1 MQKIKNKKN
10 NITVHRSNAAKRNMI
25 SVNPLVDDFE
35 TYLKR
40 KNLSQNTIIAY
51 TYAVRLYWMHYD
63 SISPQKL
70 QDFRKTLIERYRP
83 ASANQRIHSMNH
95 FLLFL
100 EEYCHGQ
107 FPNVQNYR
115 LATIKL
121 PRNSFQD
128 SVISNKD
135 CKKLQRRLK
144 RDGHEFWYFVVRF
157 LVTTGVRVSEL
168 TQIKVEHLS
177 CGYLDLY
184 SKGGKIRRIYIT
196 DSLCCEASEWCRRND
211 RTSGFL
217 FLTRC
222 GQPVTSRGIQ
232 QQLKHFSHLYH
243 IDAATVYPHSFR
255 HRFAKNFLARCGDIA
270 LLADLMGHE
279 SIETTRIYLTRSSKE
294 QQKLLDD
301 IVTW

>member
-1 MQKIKNKKN
+1 MKNKKN
-10 NITVHRSNAAKRNMI
+10 HTTALPAIPQ
-25 SVNPLVDDFE
+25 NPLIDDFE
-35 TYLKR
+35 AYLR
-40 KNLSQNTIIAY
+40 QKNLSQNTIM
-51 TYAVRLYWMHYD
+51 TYLYGVRLYWRHYD
-63 SISPQKL
+63 SITL
-70 QDFRKTLIERYRP
+70 QTLLDFRRMLIAGYRP
-83 ASANQRIHSMNH
+83 ATVNQRIHSINH

-100 EEYCHGQ
+100 EERHHDQ
-107 FPNVQNYR
+107 FPEIQSYR
-115 LATIKL
+115 LASIKL

-128 SVISNKD
+128 SVISDKD

-144 RDGHEFWYFVVRF
+144 RDGHEFWYFIVRF

-196 DSLCCEASEWCRRND
+196 DMLCQEALEWCRRSE

-217 FLTRC
+217 FLTRR
-222 GQPVTSRGIQ
+222 GRPVTPRGIQ
-232 QQLKHFSHLYH
+232 LRLKYFARIYRLNA
-243 IDAATVYPHSFR
+243 DTVYPHSFR
-255 HRFAKNFLARCGDIA
+255 HRFAKNFLMRCGDIA
-270 LLADLMGHE
+270 LLADLLGHE
-279 SIETTRIYLTRSSKE
+279 SIEITRIYLTRSSKE

>member
-1 MQKIKNKKN
+1 MKKQN
-10 NITVHRSNAAKRNMI
+10 DLQPDKLIDEFKA
-25 SVNPLVDDFE
+25 
-35 TYLKR
+35 YLRR
-40 KNLSQNTIIAY
+40 KNRSQNTIAAY
-51 TYAVRLYWMHYD
+51 TYSVRLYWKHYR
-63 SISPQKL
+63 SITPRNL
-70 QDFRKTLIERYRP
+70 QEFRRMLIARYQP

-100 EEYCHGQ
+100 EEYYHGQ
-107 FPNVQNYR
+107 FPHVQHYR
-115 LATIKL
+115 LTTIKL

-144 RDGHEFWYFVVRF
+144 RDGHEFWYFIVRF
-157 LVTTGVRVSEL
+157 LVTTGVRDSEL
-168 TQIKVEHLS
+168 TQIKTEHLT

-196 DSLCCEASEWCRRND
+196 DSLCQEALEWCRRCG

-217 FLTRC
+217 FLTRRGC
-222 GQPVTSRGIQ
+222 LVTTRGIQ
-232 QQLKHFSHLYH
+232 QQLKHFAHLYK

-255 HRFAKNFLARCGDIA
+255 HRFAKNFLLRCGDIA

-279 SIETTRIYLTRSSKE
+279 SIETTRIYLTRSRKE